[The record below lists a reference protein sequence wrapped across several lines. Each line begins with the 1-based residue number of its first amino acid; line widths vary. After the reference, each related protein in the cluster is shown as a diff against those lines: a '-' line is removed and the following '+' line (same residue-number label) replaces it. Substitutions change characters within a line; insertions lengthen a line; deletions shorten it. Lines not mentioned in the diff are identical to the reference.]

1 MVFWAVAFLISAAI
15 AALLV
20 LALRRGGEEQRAASA
35 DIGVYKDQLR
45 EVERDVARG
54 VLTEAE
60 AATIRIEVSRRLLE
74 ADREAAKATQAVRA
88 PGVATGAVAAI
99 MAFAVVGGAFAL
111 YLRVGAPGY
120 PDLPLATRLE
130 MAEAARANRP
140 DQATAEAEAAALP
153 RMPFEAG
160 EEYLRLMEQLRATV
174 AERPDDLQGQRLLAR
189 NEAGL
194 GNFAEARAAQER
206 VLELMGENARAQDWA
221 DYADILVLAAG
232 GYVSPEAERALA
244 EALRRDPSN
253 GPAMYYSGLAMIQTG
268 RPDLGFR
275 IWDALLAQSRPADPW
290 VMPVRARIREL
301 AQVAGIR
308 NYEPPR
314 GLTGAAADP
323 APGPT
328 AEQIE
333 AASELTPEERME
345 MIRGMVGGLSNRL
358 ATEGGPVEDW
368 ARLIGALGVLG
379 EATQAR
385 AIADEAEQVF
395 AGDTAALSMIA
406 EARSRAGLQ

>member
-1 MVFWAVAFLISAAI
+1 MVFWILAFLISAAI
-15 AALLV
+15 AALLL
-20 LALRRGGEEQRAASA
+20 LALRRGGEEQRAAKA
-35 DIGVYKDQLR
+35 DIGVYKDQLS
-45 EVERDVARG
+45 EVDRDLARG

-60 AATIRIEVSRRLLE
+60 AETIRIEVSRRLLE
-74 ADREAAKATQAVRA
+74 ADRLAARATQSTQA
-88 PGVATGAVAAI
+88 PGVATGALAAI
-99 MAFAVVGGAFAL
+99 MALAVVGGGLAL
-111 YLRVGAPGY
+111 YSRVGAPGY
-120 PDLPLATRLE
+120 PDLPLAARIE

-140 DQATAEAEAAALP
+140 DQATAEAETAAMP
-153 RMPFEAG
+153 RPPMEVG
-160 EEYLRLMEQLRATV
+160 EDYLRLMDQLRATV
-174 AERPDDLQGQRLLAR
+174 ADRPDDLQGQRLLAR
-189 NEAGL
+189 NEASL
-194 GNFAEARAAQER
+194 GNFAAARAAQDR
-206 VLELMGENARAQDWA
+206 VLELMGENAGAQDWA

-244 EALRRDPSN
+244 EALRRDPAN

-275 IWDALLAQSRPADPW
+275 IWDALLAQSRPTDPW

-301 AQVAGIR
+301 AQVAGVR

-314 GLTGAAADP
+314 GITAP
-323 APGPT
+323 VAPGPT

-333 AASELTPEERME
+333 AASDLTPEERME
-345 MIRGMVGGLSNRL
+345 MIRGMVGNLSNRL
-358 ATEGGPVEDW
+358 ANEGGPAEDW

-379 EATQAR
+379 EATRAR